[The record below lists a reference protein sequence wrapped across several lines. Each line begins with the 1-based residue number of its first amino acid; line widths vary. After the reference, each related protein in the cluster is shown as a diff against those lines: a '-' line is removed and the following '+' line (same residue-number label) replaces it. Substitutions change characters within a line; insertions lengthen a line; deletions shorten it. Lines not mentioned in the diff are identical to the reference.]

1 MIQYQFSFLK
11 LIKAPLLIEDLPDN
25 SPRLWVFML
34 IILGVLGSFI
44 LTASLISR
52 LLQRR
57 RRRSLLRRIESGEV
71 DLEMLGIRNLRA
83 SQAVLD
89 KMPLYYYGNSE
100 HGVDTTSSPQQ
111 ALQEENKGKRMSLHP
126 PIYVQFSL
134 IWPNI
139 LLRSPTLGYLVSVY
153 ASTTFIY
160 HSSRGWKL

>member
-1 MIQYQFSFLK
+1 
-11 LIKAPLLIEDLPDN
+11 
-25 SPRLWVFML
+25 ML
-34 IILGVLGSFI
+34 IILGVLGSII

-52 LLQRR
+52 ILQRR
-57 RRRSLLRRIESGEV
+57 GRRSLLRRIESGEV
-71 DLEMLGIRNLRA
+71 DLEMLGIKNLRA

-100 HGVDTTSSPQQ
+100 HGVDTTSSPHGQ
-111 ALQEENKGKRMSLHP
+111 AFQEENKGKRMSLRP

-139 LLRSPTLGYLVSVY
+139 LIRSSTLGYLVSVY

-160 HSSRGWKL
+160 HSSRGCKL